1 MILYRATIGLPPIS
15 KKNHQRIMY
24 SPKTDKRWIAPS
36 TQYERYERD
45 ALRLLPKAE
54 QPISTAVN
62 VKLVFFMPN
71 RRRVDLV
78 NLIEAAND
86 ILVRRGV
93 LLDDHSGIIVSHDG
107 SRVLYDRERP
117 RTEIEIEEVEIG

>member
-1 MILYRATIGLPPIS
+1 MILYRATLGIPPVS
-15 KKNHQRIMY
+15 KKNSQRILFNQ
-24 SPKTDKRWIAPS
+24 KRGTHFIKPS
-36 TQYERYERD
+36 AAYERYERD
-45 ALRLLPKAE
+45 ARRLLPKAA
-54 QPISTAVN
+54 QPISAPVN
-62 VKLVFFMPN
+62 VKCVFYMAT

-78 NLIEAAND
+78 NLLEAADD

-117 RTEIEIEEVEIG
+117 RTEIEIEEV

>member
-1 MILYRATIGLPPIS
+1 MILYRATLGIPPIS
-15 KKNHQRIMY
+15 KKNHQRILY
-24 SPKTDKRWIAPS
+24 NAKKGTRFVAPS
-36 TQYERYERD
+36 VEYERYERD
-45 ALRLLPKAE
+45 ALRLLPKAA
-54 QPISTAVN
+54 QPISTTVN
-62 VKLVFFMPN
+62 VKLIFFMSN

-86 ILVRRGV
+86 ILVRRGI